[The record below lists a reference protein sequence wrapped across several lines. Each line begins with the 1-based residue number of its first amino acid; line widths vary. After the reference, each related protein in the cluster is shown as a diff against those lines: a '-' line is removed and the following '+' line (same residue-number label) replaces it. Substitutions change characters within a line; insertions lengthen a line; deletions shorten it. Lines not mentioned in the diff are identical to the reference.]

1 MKEASINA
9 RIPSDLKDQITVEC
23 KKKGISLTAYIIRAL
38 THELH
43 GRESDLIVVQELND
57 LKNLIDLRINE
68 YNCNTNCNTDVSQKE
83 VKDLKYYLNQIK
95 IKQENK
101 NCVPEQY
108 LKLCADN
115 IGITFKELLQT
126 LTEEGIDIVIT

>member
-9 RIPSDLKDQITVEC
+9 RIPLSLKNQVIAES

-38 THELH
+38 THEIH

-83 VKDLKYYLNQIK
+83 VKDLKYYLNYIK
-95 IKQENK
+95 NKQEEHGH
-101 NCVPEQY
+101 VTEPL
-108 LKLCADN
+108 LKKSAKN
-115 IGITFKELLQT
+115 IGITFDELLQN
-126 LTEEGIDIVIT
+126 LTEEGIDIVIM